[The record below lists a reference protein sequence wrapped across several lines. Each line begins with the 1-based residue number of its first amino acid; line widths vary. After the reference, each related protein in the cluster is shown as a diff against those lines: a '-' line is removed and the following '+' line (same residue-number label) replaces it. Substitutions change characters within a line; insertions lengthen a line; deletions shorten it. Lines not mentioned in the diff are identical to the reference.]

1 MNRRATFSTMSTRE
15 LSELIQ
21 LWGGRESWTIEYKR
35 CRNQLSRSVWQTVS
49 AFANTEGGLILLVAH
64 GRFTVKVAYPSDL
77 FGTPQVTPQV
87 TGHVTGQVKLENLDG
102 LMETHD
108 RKVKVLKFCE
118 KPRSLKEIMEFL
130 GLKHRETFMKNVLN
144 PLLESGL
151 LRRTIP
157 DKPRSRFQKYV
168 RVKKEG
174 T

>member
-1 MNRRATFSTMSTRE
+1 MGTKE

-21 LWGGRESWTIEYKR
+21 RWGGRESWKIEYKS

-64 GRFTVKVAYPSDL
+64 DHFTVKVAYPSNL

-87 TGHVTGQVKLENLDG
+87 EKLHEQMDTFASILTYC
-102 LMETHD
+102 ET
-108 RKVKVLKFCE
+108 
-118 KPRSLKEIMEFL
+118 PRSLKEIMNFHN
-130 GLKHRETFMKNVLN
+130 LKDRKHFMRHYLD
-144 PLLESGL
+144 PLLKAGL

-168 RVKKEG
+168 AVKSSKTKSEER
-174 T
+174 

>member
-64 GRFTVKVAYPSDL
+64 GRFTVKVAYPSNL
-77 FGTPQVTPQV
+77 FGTPQV
-87 TGHVTGQVKLENLDG
+87 TGHVTGQVKLENLDE